1 MKENLINSLEGKILS
16 SFPTLKKYSK
26 NKFYC
31 VLSPLIIG
39 IEIIKIPRSEDY
51 RPHFV
56 CYPLWKN
63 SLKSC
68 FNNPIMLIE
77 IKDRKKE
84 QISLTLEDMTGNF
97 VSIASLIKK
106 QIPFDFGKDLKLKS
120 LISVLDNYAKTSFLG
135 ASMNSFLQAKLAK
148 QKVIISLLVNNLN
161 SVQNELKLIEKKSW
175 DLEHFLLWETKYED
189 WISEL
194 KEKIKNPELIKTQLR
209 ENLVNNKISKLNQ
222 FKIY

>member
-1 MKENLINSLEGKILS
+1 MKEDSINSLEGKILS

-26 NKFYC
+26 NTFYC

-56 CYPLWKN
+56 CYSLWN
-63 SLKSC
+63 NTLKSC

-77 IKDRKKE
+77 IKDSRKD
-84 QISLTLEDMTGNF
+84 QISLTMEDMSNNF
-97 VSIASLIKK
+97 GSIANLINK

-120 LISVLDNYAKTSFLG
+120 LISVLDKYSKTSFLG

-148 QKVIISLLVNNLN
+148 QKVIISLLVDDLN
-161 SVQNELKLIEKKSW
+161 SAQKELKLIEKKSW

-189 WISEL
+189 WINEL
-194 KEKIKNPELIKTQLR
+194 KEIIKKPELIKTQLR
-209 ENLVNNKISKLNQ
+209 ENLANNKISKLNQ
-222 FKIY
+222 FRIY